1 MKSSPFKEK
10 LAAGDVMPPST
21 AQEPGLRAWRD
32 VLHSF

>member
-1 MKSSPFKEK
+1 MEK

-21 AQEPGLRAWRD
+21 AHKLGLRAWRD